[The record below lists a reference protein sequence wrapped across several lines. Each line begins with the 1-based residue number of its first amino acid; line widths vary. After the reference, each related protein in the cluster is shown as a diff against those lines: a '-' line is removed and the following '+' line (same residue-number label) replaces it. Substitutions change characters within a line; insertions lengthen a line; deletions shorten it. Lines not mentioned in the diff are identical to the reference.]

1 MPVVSKMQVTKIL
14 SEFSFNMEGKELTQ
28 DTEPSQK
35 VRLLVVGIKLNT
47 QWDCNLD
54 RNDGLHQQDEPW
66 FGLYKAM

>member
-47 QWDCNLD
+47 Q
-54 RNDGLHQQDEPW
+54 
-66 FGLYKAM
+66 